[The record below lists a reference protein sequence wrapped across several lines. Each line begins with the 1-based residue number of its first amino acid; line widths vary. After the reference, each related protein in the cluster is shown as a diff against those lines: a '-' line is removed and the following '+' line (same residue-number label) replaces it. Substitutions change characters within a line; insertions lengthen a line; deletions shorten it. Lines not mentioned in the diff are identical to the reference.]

1 MMITMKHII
10 KHIALSLAGISLLI
24 ACNKKLDITPEGAPT
39 TGNFWQTAADATAG
53 ANAMYDQFDDENFY
67 GRGYWWFI
75 NASDDMVTGRVK
87 AEGDNIKN
95 FNSSFIGGSYTES
108 QWKMRYIV
116 IKRAND
122 VIMHVPSITMD
133 EALKNRLLGEAYFL
147 SGLMYFELAYTYGD
161 ARAGVPIVNR
171 DSLTGDKPIPRAVD
185 VNTVYEYVEK
195 ELKQAAAH
203 LPYFDT
209 YKTDEYGRP
218 HKTAAYA
225 FLSKMFLYKKDYAN
239 AQKYADSVILSG
251 KHKLLDNYA
260 DVFTIANNWTGEYIW
275 SVYSNSKAPSGWGSI
290 LPGVMLEN
298 KGWGKYNGW
307 GYYMPTKELYDAYES
322 GDARREATILKP
334 GDHFTFYGADQ
345 VYASTN
351 SLSGYQFRKYMEPF
365 SYANGIHLSPN
376 GDHPTTDLNL
386 PLIRYAEV
394 LLIKAEA
401 KLMQG
406 QNADIEINM
415 IRHRAGLTDITNAD
429 MNELKKQRRCEL
441 AGEWANHHFDLVR
454 WGDAQA
460 TYAKPLHGYSG
471 SEIWPAR
478 AFNPAIHNV
487 WPVPR
492 SEVTSSNGIVTQNT
506 GWE

>member
-1 MMITMKHII
+1 MKQLI
-10 KHIALSLAGISLLI
+10 KHITLSLAGLTLLA

-39 TGNFWQTAADATAG
+39 TGNFWQTETDAIAG
-53 ANAMYDQFDDENFY
+53 ANAMYELFNDENFY

-95 FNSSFIGGSYTES
+95 FNSNFIGGSYTEG

-122 VIMHVPSITMD
+122 VVMHVPSIEM
-133 EALKNRLLGEAYFL
+133 EAKLKNRLLGEAYFL

-161 ARAGVPIVNR
+161 ARAGVPIVKR
-171 DSLTGDKPIPRAVD
+171 DSLTGDKPIPRSAN
-185 VNTVYEYVEK
+185 VNLVYEYVEQ
-195 ELKQAAAH
+195 ELKQAAAL
-203 LPYFDT
+203 LPYFDE
-209 YKTDEYGRP
+209 YSSDEYGRP

-239 AQKYADSVILSG
+239 AEKYADSVILSG
-251 KHKLLDNYA
+251 KHKLLDNFA

-275 SVYSNSKAPSGWGSI
+275 SVYSNSQGPGGWGSI

-307 GYYMPTKELYDAYES
+307 GYYMPTKELYDAYEA
-322 GDARREATILKP
+322 GDKRREATILKP
-334 GDHFTFYGADQ
+334 GDAFTFYGEDRE
-345 VYASTN
+345 YASTN

-365 SYANGIHLSPN
+365 SYPGGAHLSPN

-386 PLIRYAEV
+386 PLLRYAEV
-394 LLIKAEA
+394 ILIKAEA
-401 KLMQG
+401 ELMQG
-406 QNADIEINM
+406 KNADKEINM
-415 IRHRAGLTDITNAD
+415 IRHRAGLKDVTNAD
-429 MNELKKQRRCEL
+429 MNELKKQRRSEL
-441 AGEWANHHFDLVR
+441 AGEWANRHFDLVR
-454 WGDAQA
+454 WGDAKA
-460 TYAKPLHGYSG
+460 AYAKPLHGFG
-471 SEIWPAR
+471 GTEIWPAR
-478 AFNPAIHNV
+478 TFDPAIHNV

-492 SEVTSSNGIVTQNT
+492 SEVTSSNGIVKQNA

>member
-1 MMITMKHII
+1 MKHII
-10 KHIALSLAGISLLI
+10 KNIVLSLAGISMLA
-24 ACNKKLDITPEGAPT
+24 ACNKKLEITPEGSPT
-39 TGNFWQTAADATAG
+39 SGNFWQTESDAVSA
-53 ANAMYDQFDDENFY
+53 ANAMYDQFDNENFY

-75 NASDDMVTGRVK
+75 NASDDMITGRVK

-95 FNSSFIGGSYTES
+95 FSSDFIGGSYTET

-122 VIMHVPSITMD
+122 VILKVPAITMD
-133 EALKNRLLGEAYFL
+133 EALKNRILGEAYFF

-161 ARAGVPIVNR
+161 ERAGVPVINR
-171 DSLTGDKPIPRAVD
+171 DSISGDKPIPRTAN
-185 VNTVYEYVEK
+185 VNMVYDYVEK
-195 ELKQAAAH
+195 ELKQAAAL

-209 YKTDEYGRP
+209 YSTENYGRP

-239 AQKYADSVILSG
+239 AEKYADSVILSG
-251 KHKLLDNYA
+251 KHRLLDKFE

-275 SVYSNSKAPSGWGSI
+275 SVYSNSKSPGGWGSI

-307 GYYMPTKELYDAYES
+307 GYYMPTKELYDAYEF
-322 GDARREATILKP
+322 GDVRREATILKP
-334 GDHFTFYGADQ
+334 GDHFTFYGEDQ
-345 VYASTN
+345 TYASSN
-351 SLSGYQFRKYMEPF
+351 SLSGYQFRKYIEPF
-365 SYANGIHLSPN
+365 TYAGGIHLSPN

-394 LLIKAEA
+394 ILIKAEA
-401 KLMQG
+401 KLMQSK
-406 QNADIEINM
+406 NADAEINM
-415 IRHRAGLTDITNAD
+415 IRHRAGLADTTNAD
-429 MNELKKQRRCEL
+429 MNELKIQRRCEL
-441 AGEWANHHFDLVR
+441 AGEWANRHTDMVR

-460 TYAKPLHGYSG
+460 AYAQPLHGATG
-471 SEIWPAR
+471 NVVWPAR
-478 AFNPAIHNV
+478 TFDPKKHNV

-492 SEVTSSNGIVTQNT
+492 SEVTSSNGIVKQNV

>member
-1 MMITMKHII
+1 MKHII
-10 KHIALSLAGISLLI
+10 KNIVLSLAGISMLA
-24 ACNKKLDITPEGAPT
+24 ACNKKLEITPEGSPT
-39 TGNFWQTAADATAG
+39 SGNFWQTEADAISAS
-53 ANAMYDQFDDENFY
+53 NAMYDQFDNENFY

-95 FNSSFIGGSYTES
+95 FSSDFIGGSYTET

-122 VIMHVPSITMD
+122 VILHVPAITMD
-133 EALKNRLLGEAYFL
+133 EALKNRILGEAYFF

-161 ARAGVPIVNR
+161 ERAGVPVINR
-171 DSLTGDKPIPRAVD
+171 DSISGDKPIPRSAN
-185 VNTVYEYVEK
+185 VNIVYDYVEK
-195 ELKQAAAH
+195 ELKQAAAL
-203 LPYFDT
+203 LPYFET
-209 YKTDEYGRP
+209 YGTETYGRP

-239 AQKYADSVILSG
+239 AEKYADSVILSG
-251 KHKLLDNYA
+251 KHQLLDNFA

-275 SVYSNSKAPSGWGSI
+275 SVYSNAKSPGGWGSI

-307 GYYMPTKELYDAYES
+307 GYYMPTKELYDAYEF
-322 GDARREATILKP
+322 GDKRREATILKP
-334 GDHFTFYGADQ
+334 GDHFTFYGEDQ
-345 VYASTN
+345 TYASSN
-351 SLSGYQFRKYMEPF
+351 SLSGFQFRKYMEPF
-365 SYANGIHLSPN
+365 SYAGGVHLSPN

-394 LLIKAEA
+394 ILIKAEA
-401 KLMQG
+401 KLMQSK
-406 QNADIEINM
+406 NADAEINM
-415 IRHRAGLTDITNAD
+415 IRHRAGLADTTNAD
-429 MNELKKQRRCEL
+429 MNELKIQRRCEL
-441 AGEWANHHFDLVR
+441 AGEWANRHTDMVR

-460 TYAKPLHGYSG
+460 AYAKPLHGATG
-471 SEIWPAR
+471 NVVWPAR
-478 AFNPAIHNV
+478 TFDPKKHNV

-492 SEVTSSNGIVTQNT
+492 TEVTSSNGIVKQNV